1 VHGVLLDP
9 PPFFVGMVQAVG
21 DYAGTR
27 FVSAAAPDAL
37 AEAMA
42 EVVSWRGRRFED
54 PRSWDASMAAD
65 ERLFEQLGVLAPVA
79 ATVDGGDQERL
90 IA

>member
-1 VHGVLLDP
+1 
-9 PPFFVGMVQAVG
+9 
-21 DYAGTR
+21 
-27 FVSAAAPDAL
+27 
-37 AEAMA
+37 MA

-65 ERLFEQLGVLAPVA
+65 ERLFEQLGVLAQVA